1 MFGFMLCR
9 FSVARAAI
17 LGAALTVAVGQA
29 ASLPAPPEGVIT
41 IQEDGRAKAF
51 RVVPGVLRRQD
62 PKTGRGEIVA
72 APGQLTTDRLAA
84 AARQSEAASGQPYD
98 IVLEDPEEPGV
109 TRMVSRMVHVE
120 TADAASDESLQALG
134 GGATVLRLAGLPRTH
149 AVLRF
154 ASAADA
160 LASLDGLRAAGGV
173 TAAEALVGRVPEL
186 QFVPNDPF
194 YGYNVANAGYQW
206 HLRNTGQNGG
216 TAGIDCNVASVWDF
230 WKGNGIRIAVID
242 SGLETTHP
250 DLAPNCDTA
259 ADHDFLDDTP
269 DDPMGYGSHGTS
281 TAGIIAA
288 RGNNNLGT
296 TGVAMNATLVGL
308 RLIDGIETTDV
319 EITAALNW
327 SNVDVSSNSWG
338 FKLTGANNT
347 FPGLRGFGSLP
358 VLGMA
363 IAASTGRNG
372 HGVIF
377 VFSSGNYAT
386 KLDDANYM
394 RHQTL
399 LPVIS
404 VGAVNDDGEK
414 SVYSNPGACVLIC
427 APSSDDGHPGT
438 TTTTF
443 VEHGSYFHGFGGT
456 SSACPVVSGVV
467 ALMLQAKPALG
478 WRDVQEI
485 LIRSAR
491 KNHAADTGWANNGAG
506 FHFNHAYGAG
516 LVDAQA
522 AVNLAATWTNLGVQQ
537 TRDVTQSS
545 LNVAIPDNSAAGI
558 TRSFSFAAGNNIRV
572 EQVQV
577 ETAITHPRR
586 GDLELT
592 LTSPSGMVSKLQG
605 PTTDPAPDTN
615 WTFKSVRH
623 WGENSQGT
631 WTLKI
636 ADRTAANTGSL
647 KKAVVHLFGTS
658 PTPATAPLF
667 GTASLNL
674 QGNEASVFFAQFA
687 ANNNPTS
694 FSINQT
700 VPGLALE
707 PVSGAWT
714 GTPTQT
720 GVFHRTV
727 TAANSAGSDT
737 LAVTLTVLPPKPA
750 ITSNLFPAMVG
761 TPFSQQLEISGNPTS
776 VTASGLPPL
785 LTCNPATGLV
795 SGNPTVA
802 GTYTATVSATN
813 ANGTGVAN
821 IIIKV
826 APDSTPLSDALDSA
840 RGRIWFTEAATPW
853 TTWSGLYASDFSDCA
868 RSSPL
873 MEFADR
879 SPIETIVEGPA
890 AVRFYY
896 RNSGH
901 VSNSVSTTLNVD
913 AEELDYIHTTTAW
926 QFSDS
931 YNLPAGS
938 HRVRW
943 DPRLGGMD
951 PTDKG
956 QSYFWLDQVKFGTA
970 QSFMN
975 DATEYTA
982 SWLLTGDAL
991 FRLMNVSYAGDPDV
1005 DEARSEDMA
1014 DGGAATAQV
1023 ALAGPGVLSFR
1034 WACECNEAQGD
1045 YFRFSFGRT
1054 AGNKIT
1060 GYLLPQTV
1068 TVNIPAGVQIPT
1080 WTFRQNGV
1088 LGVGSSRFGELLQVT
1103 YTPSSSTQNFSKWR
1117 VSNFTTAE
1125 LALPP
1130 YAGGSTSDP
1139 DADGRNNLLEYAVGS
1154 APLKSDP
1161 TLSPVTISRHGAE
1174 AWIEYWRAI
1183 NTSDLTLTL
1192 QASSDGISWSDL
1204 GPGQTLGVA
1213 FIWEQFRLIVP
1224 LADASKRMFRLKV
1237 TLNP

>member
-1 MFGFMLCR
+1 MFDFMLCR

-29 ASLPAPPEGVIT
+29 ASLPAPPEGLIT

-51 RVVPGVLRRQD
+51 RVAPGVLRRQD

-72 APGQLTTDRLAA
+72 APRQLTTDRLAA
-84 AARQSEAASGQPYD
+84 AARQSEAASGQIYD

-109 TRMVSRMVHVE
+109 TRMVSRLVHLE
-120 TADAASDESLQALG
+120 TAEALSDESLQALC
-134 GGATVLRLAGLPRTH
+134 GGATVTWLAGLPRTH

-173 TAAEALVGRVPEL
+173 TAAEPLLGRVPEL

-194 YGYNVANAGYQW
+194 YGYNIANGGYQW
-206 HLRNTGQNGG
+206 HLRNTGQDGG
-216 TAGIDCNVASVWDF
+216 TAGVDCNVASVWDSR
-230 WKGNGIRIAVID
+230 KGNGIRVAVVD

-250 DLAPNCDTA
+250 DLAINCDTA

-269 DDPMGYGSHGTS
+269 DDPMGNGSHGTS

-308 RLIDGIETTDV
+308 RLIDGIDITDGD
-319 EITAALNW
+319 IANALNW
-327 SNVDVSSNSWG
+327 SNVDISSNSWG
-338 FKLTGANNT
+338 YRLTGATNT
-347 FPGLRGFGSLP
+347 IPGLRGFGSLP

-363 IAASTGRNG
+363 IAAASGRNG

-377 VFSSGNYAT
+377 VFSSGNYAAR
-386 KLDDANYM
+386 LDDANYM

-414 SVYSNPGACVLIC
+414 SAYSNPGACVLVC
-427 APSSDDGHPGT
+427 APSSDDNHPGT

-443 VEHGSYFHGFGGT
+443 VDSGSYYHGFGGT

-506 FHFNHAYGAG
+506 FHFNHSYGAG

-522 AVNLAATWTNLGVQQ
+522 AVNLATTWTNLGVQQ
-537 TRDVTQSS
+537 TRDVAQSG
-545 LNVAIPDNSAAGI
+545 LNVAIPDNSATGI
-558 TRSFSFAAGNNIRV
+558 TRSFVFSAGSNIRV

-577 ETAITHPRR
+577 ETSITHARR
-586 GDLELT
+586 GDIELT
-592 LTSPSGMVSKLQG
+592 LTSPSGMISKLQG
-605 PTTDPAPDTN
+605 PTSDSAPDTN

-636 ADRTAANTGSL
+636 ADRTAGNTGSL
-647 KKAVVHLFGTS
+647 KSATVRLFGTS
-658 PTPATAPLF
+658 PTLATAPLF
-667 GTASLNL
+667 ASAGLNL
-674 QGNEASVFFAQFA
+674 QGNEASVFFAQFVA
-687 ANNNPTS
+687 SNNPTS

-700 VPGLALE
+700 VPGLTLE

-714 GTPTQT
+714 GTPTQA
-720 GVFHRTV
+720 GVFYRTV
-727 TAANSAGSDT
+727 TATNSAGSDT
-737 LAVTLTVLPPKPA
+737 LAVTLTILPPKPS
-750 ITSNLFPAMVG
+750 ITADLYPAMVG

-776 VTASGLPPL
+776 VTASGLPPI
-785 LTCNPATGLV
+785 LTCNPATGLI

-802 GTYTATVSATN
+802 GNYTATVSATN
-813 ANGTGVAN
+813 AYGTVIAN
-821 IIIKV
+821 IIIK
-826 APDSTPLSDALDSA
+826 ASPDSTPLTDALDT

-853 TTWSGLYASDFSDCA
+853 TTWAGFYASDLSDSA
-868 RSSPL
+868 RSNAL
-873 MEFADR
+873 MEFVDR
-879 SPIETIVEGPA
+879 SPIETIVQGPA

-896 RNSGH
+896 RSSGH
-901 VSNSVSTTLNVD
+901 ATNSVSTTLNVD
-913 AEELDYIHTTTAW
+913 DEELDYIHTTTSW
-926 QFSDS
+926 QISDS

-938 HRVRW
+938 HRVSLS
-943 DPRLGGMD
+943 PRLGQMN
-951 PTDKG
+951 PNDKG
-956 QSYFWLDQVKFGTA
+956 QSYFWLDQVKFGTP

-975 DATEYTA
+975 EATEYTA

-991 FRLMNVSYAGDPDV
+991 FRLVNISYAGDPDI
-1005 DEARSEDMA
+1005 DEARSEDME

-1023 ALAGPGVLSFR
+1023 ALAGPGVLAFH
-1034 WACECNEAQGD
+1034 WACSCSEAKGD

-1068 TVNIPAGVQIPT
+1068 NVNIPAGVQIPT

-1088 LGVGSSRFGELLQVT
+1088 LGYGGSRFGELLQVA

-1117 VSNFTTAE
+1117 VSNFSTAQ

-1139 DADGRNNLLEYAVGS
+1139 DFDGRSNLMEYAVGS

-1161 TLSPVTISRHGAE
+1161 TLSPIAATRHGDQI
-1174 AWIEYWRAI
+1174 WVEYWRAI
-1183 NTSDLTLTL
+1183 NTSDLTVTV
-1192 QASSDGISWSDL
+1192 QASTDGTSWSDL
-1204 GPGQTLGVA
+1204 GPGQSLGVS
-1213 FIWEQFRLIVP
+1213 FIWEQFRLVVP